1 MPNTIS
7 EVKEVRIA
15 CVKRFLVGLVTSHEG
30 ILFQPWGSLRDR

>member
-15 CVKRFLVGLVTSHEG
+15 CVKRFLVGLVTSQKSENNQ
-30 ILFQPWGSLRDR
+30 LWGSLL

>member
-30 ILFQPWGSLRDR
+30 IFFQPWGSLRDR